1 MRDGEERKRERVNWE
16 IMKDAGE
23 EKIFI
28 GYKLASKLI
37 KIYILH
43 VYPLVV

>member
-1 MRDGEERKRERVNWE
+1 MEKRERKRVNWE

-23 EKIFI
+23 EILI

-43 VYPLVV
+43 VYPIVV